1 MINPICMKKNTYLL
15 VVFFTFCFIKIYA
28 QPDVNTIN
36 NQTVCNGSSVSAIN
50 FSSPVNL
57 GVLCGEANEGS
68 NLTLSAPFGAIFTDL
83 YFASYGNPTGSCTT
97 LFRGFCHS
105 ANSESVVEAAAIGK
119 NSFSLAASNDNFGD
133 PCNGVTKKLKV
144 QLIYTP
150 PPVTY
155 NWTNDNTSIGLAAS
169 GTGNIPSFKGINN
182 SNVPVTSTITVTP
195 TYGGASGQGTPKTFT
210 ITVNP
215 SPKIVN
221 QPFSSQVCS
230 NEAISFTAN
239 VSNATNYQWQVYMG
253 GSSYINI
260 SNIPPYSGAN
270 TPTLTISDTS
280 TLSTDYI
287 YRLVASG
294 NCGSQ
299 VITNLVS
306 FAQRISFIMSFRNV
320 SCNGKSD
327 SAINLTPMG
336 GTAPYTT
343 IWNDG
348 ITTEDR
354 MNISAG
360 TYEVKITD
368 ANGCT
373 KSGSVTITQPN
384 AVSSPTGVSIQSFNA
399 GDNLGILAVNGQNI
413 KWYATAQDAANYTNQ
428 LPSNSL
434 LMNNTTY
441 YATQSIG
448 GCESRTSL
456 AIKAYN
462 PLLSVDDNI
471 KSDVALT
478 LYPNPVKD
486 FLYFNAENKISKIA
500 VFEINGGKVL
510 EKILNGGHEV
520 NVQSLVGGVY
530 LIKVFNENEE
540 EIKTLKF
547 FKD

>member
-1 MINPICMKKNTYLL
+1 M
-15 VVFFTFCFIKIYA
+15 KIYA
-28 QPDVNTIN
+28 QPVVNAIS
-36 NQTVCNGSSVSAIN
+36 NQTICNGSSVSAIN
-50 FSSPVNL
+50 FSSAANVGL
-57 GVLCGEANEGS
+57 LCGEANEGS
-68 NLTLSAPFGAIFTDL
+68 NLTLTAPFGAIFTNL
-83 YFASYGNPTGSCTT
+83 YFASYGNPTGNCGNF
-97 LFRGFCHS
+97 FRGFCHS

-133 PCNGVTKKLKV
+133 SCNGVAKKLMV
-144 QLIYTP
+144 QLLYTP

-169 GTGNIPSFKGINN
+169 GTGNIPSFTGTNN
-182 SNVPVTSTITVTP
+182 SNVPVTATITVTP
-195 TYGGASGQGTPKTFT
+195 TYGGPSGEGTPKTFT

-221 QPFSSQVCS
+221 QPVSSIVCGGES
-230 NEAISFTAN
+230 ISFTAN

-253 GSSYINI
+253 GSAYINI
-260 SNIPPYSGAN
+260 SNVAPYSGAN
-270 TPTLTISDTS
+270 TPNLTISDTS

-306 FAQRISFIMSFRNV
+306 FARRISFIMSYRNV
-320 SCNGKSD
+320 SCNGESD

-354 MNISAG
+354 VNLGAG
-360 TYEVKITD
+360 TYEVKIMD

-373 KSGSVTITQPN
+373 RFASATITQPN
-384 AVSSPTGVSIQSFNA
+384 VVNSPTGVPQQSFNV
-399 GDNLGILAVNGQNI
+399 GDNLGALAVNGQNI
-413 KWYATAQDAANYTNQ
+413 KWYATAQDAANYANQ
-428 LPSNSL
+428 LPLNTL
-434 LMNNTTY
+434 IINNTTY

-448 GCESRTSL
+448 GCESPASL
-456 AIKAYN
+456 AVKAYN
-462 PLLSVDDNI
+462 PLLSVDDNVKADI
-471 KSDVALT
+471 TLM

-486 FLYFNAENKISKIA
+486 VLHLNTETEVDKIV
-500 VFEINGGKVL
+500 VFALNGKKLL
-510 EKILNGGHEV
+510 EKTLNGGREI
-520 NVQSLVGGVY
+520 NVQSLVKGVY
-530 LIKVFNENEE
+530 LIQVFTEDEK
-540 EIKTLKF
+540 IKTLKF
-547 FKD
+547 IKD

>member
-1 MINPICMKKNTYLL
+1 MINSVYMKKNTYLL
-15 VVFFTFCFIKIYA
+15 VVFFIFCFMKTYA
-28 QPDVNTIN
+28 QPVVNTIS
-36 NQTVCNGSSVSAIN
+36 NQTVCNESSVNAVN
-50 FSSPVNL
+50 FSSPANMGL
-57 GVLCGEANEGS
+57 LCGQANEGS
-68 NLTLSAPFGAIFTDL
+68 NLTLTAPFGAIFTNL
-83 YFASYGNPTGSCTT
+83 YFASYGNPTGSCTS

-119 NSFSLAASNDNFGD
+119 NSFSLAVSNDNFGD
-133 PCNGVTKKLKV
+133 PCSNVPKKLMV
-144 QLIYTP
+144 QLLYSP

-182 SNVPVTSTITVTP
+182 SSVPVTATITVTP
-195 TYGGASGQGTPKTFT
+195 TYGGVSGEGAPKTFT

-221 QPFSSQVCS
+221 QPISSRVCS
-230 NEAISFTAN
+230 NEAISFSAN

-260 SNIPPYSGAN
+260 SNAAPYSGAN

-294 NCGSQ
+294 NCGSH

-306 FAQRISFIMSFRNV
+306 FAQKISFIMSYGNAR
-320 SCNGKSD
+320 CNGESN

-343 IWNDG
+343 IWKDG

-354 MNISAG
+354 KNLGAG

-373 KSGSVTITQPN
+373 RTGSVTITQPN
-384 AVSSPTGVSIQSFNA
+384 EVSSPTGASVQSFNA
-399 GDNLGILAVNGQNI
+399 GDNLGALVVNGQNI

-428 LPSNSL
+428 FPSNTL
-434 LMNNTTY
+434 IINNTTY

-471 KSDVALT
+471 KSNIVLT

-486 FLYFNAENKISKIA
+486 ILHFSTEIEIDKIV
-500 VFEINGGKVL
+500 VFDINGRKLL
-510 EKILNGGHEV
+510 EKKLNGNHEI
-520 NVQSLVGGVY
+520 NVQSLVKGVY
-530 LIKVFNENEE
+530 LVQVFTENKE

-547 FKD
+547 IKD

>member
-1 MINPICMKKNTYLL
+1 MKKNTYLL
-15 VVFFTFCFIKIYA
+15 VVFFTFCFIKAYT
-28 QPDVNTIN
+28 QPVVNTIS

-50 FSSPVNL
+50 FSSPVNM
-57 GVLCGEANEGS
+57 GVLCGEAKEGS
-68 NLTLSAPFGAIFTDL
+68 NLTLTAPFGGIFTDL
-83 YFASYGNPTGSCTT
+83 YFVSYGNPTGSCTT

-105 ANSESVVEAAAIGK
+105 ANSESLVEAAAIGK
-119 NSFSLAASNDNFGD
+119 NSFSLAVSNDNFGD
-133 PCNGVTKKLKV
+133 PCTNVPKKLMV
-144 QLIYTP
+144 QLLYSP
-150 PPVTY
+150 PPITY
-155 NWTNDNTSIGLAAS
+155 NWTNNNTSIGLAAS

-182 SNVPVTSTITVTP
+182 GNVPVTATITVTP
-195 TYGGASGQGTPKTFT
+195 TYGGASGEGTPKTFT
-210 ITVNP
+210 VTVSP
-215 SPKIVN
+215 SAKIVN
-221 QPFSSQVCS
+221 QPISSQVCAS
-230 NEAISFTAN
+230 EGISFTAN

-253 GSSYINI
+253 GASYINI
-260 SNIPPYSGAN
+260 SNAAPYSGAN

-306 FAQRISFIMSFRNV
+306 FARRISFIMSHRNV
-320 SCNGKSD
+320 TCNGESD

-343 IWNDG
+343 VWNDG

-354 MNISAG
+354 MNLGAG

-368 ANGCT
+368 ANGCARFAST
-373 KSGSVTITQPN
+373 TITQPN
-384 AVSSPTGVSIQSFNA
+384 VVNSPTGVLEQSFNA
-399 GDNLGILAVNGQNI
+399 GDNLGALAVNGQNI
-413 KWYATAQDAANYTNQ
+413 KWYATAQDAANYANP
-428 LPSNSL
+428 LPSNTLIINS
-434 LMNNTTY
+434 TTY

-471 KSDVALT
+471 KSDIALT

-486 FLYFNAENKISKIA
+486 VLHFNAETEISKIA
-500 VFEINGGKVL
+500 VFEINGRKVF
-510 EKILNGGHEV
+510 EKILNGGHEI
-520 NVQSLVGGVY
+520 NVQSLVKGVY
-530 LIKVFNENEE
+530 LIKVFTENEE
-540 EIKTLKF
+540 EIKKLKF
-547 FKD
+547 VKD